1 MRRYRVAVTGYYG
14 FGNLGDEL
22 LAEASIAALLRCGVD
37 RSRIVFM
44 TAVPEESRQK
54 FGVESVNRW
63 KVSQVCRALR
73 QSETLLLGGGG
84 LFQDVSSLR
93 SCFYYWW
100 LVRAARFF
108 GAVPWAL
115 GQSVGPLS
123 TRMGLGLTRDALALC
138 RVVQVRD
145 AASKAL
151 CASMGLSAETG
162 DDLVMSLTDSFTG
175 TDEDGEPPARLLVN
189 LRPDAYRLDEHR
201 LGEHGLSERFA
212 DAVSAYAASFDGELV
227 GVALSEEDE
236 SIMNRFT
243 REGRLAMSRIERVAS
258 LSDVGRVFGGFRGL
272 RATTA
277 VGMRL
282 HFVILAALARLPL
295 VAVPYDPKVEYFAA
309 EHDIPLWRE
318 GALPPPRAASF
329 PGDFSPERVRENI
342 DGLCRKVLQV

>member
-1 MRRYRVAVTGYYG
+1 MAGYYG

-37 RSRIVFM
+37 RDRIVVM
-44 TAVPEESRQK
+44 SAAPQESRDK
-54 FGVESVNRW
+54 FGVDSVNRW
-63 KVSQVCRALR
+63 KVSQVCRALS

-123 TRMGLGLTRDALALC
+123 TRIGLRLTRDALSLC

-145 AASKAL
+145 AASEVL
-151 CASMGLSAETG
+151 CASLGLSVETG
-162 DDLVMSLTDSFTG
+162 DDLALSLADSFVKQAG
-175 TDEDGEPPARLLVN
+175 DNSKSPSRLLVN
-189 LRPDAYRLDEHR
+189 LRPGAQ
-201 LGEHGLSERFA
+201 GFAERFA
-212 DAVSAYAASFDGELV
+212 EAVSYYSSSFDGELV

-236 SIMNRFT
+236 RLMSRFV
-243 REGRLAMSRIERVAS
+243 REGRLPVSRIERVAS
-258 LSDVGRVFGGFRGL
+258 LSDAVNVF
-272 RATTA
+272 RAAAA

-282 HFVILAALARLPL
+282 HFVILAAMAGIPL
-295 VAVPYDPKVEYFAA
+295 VAAPYDPKVESFALKQN
-309 EHDIPLWRE
+309 IPMWKN
-318 GALPPPRAASF
+318 GALPSPRLASF
-329 PGDFSPERVRENI
+329 PSDFSARVSENI
-342 DGLCRKVLQV
+342 DGLCRKVLL